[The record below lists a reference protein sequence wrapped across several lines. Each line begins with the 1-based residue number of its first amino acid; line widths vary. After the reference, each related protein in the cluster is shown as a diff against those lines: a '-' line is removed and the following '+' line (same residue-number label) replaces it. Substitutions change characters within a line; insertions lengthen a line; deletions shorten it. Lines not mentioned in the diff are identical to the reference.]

1 MDVSTLQL
9 AAIVVLLVAFL
20 SQRFPHSVEDVGEI
34 FLHGIGLER
43 TLALLVLVGHHVGG
57 DQVGDERAGPVHD
70 LVLSV
75 EVEFRTDARG
85 IEPQRSL
92 EDIAGAPVNG
102 FLLHVAGNDFRD
114 GHAGDR
120 VGIHAADVALHM
132 ETIARKLRAHGLMH
146 LLQVVVLAVGL
157 CRPLFEMSDDALQI
171 LDAIVAGFHVVV
183 ADALGLAAWILPSS
197 LVTAVGQSMV
207 VAERLTD
214 FGAELLGFFPW
225 ILEFRPILVAPF
237 DGPFVVDIDAWEQSA
252 LRHAVLGL
260 SYIVE
265 ACIVHDAHRV
275 AIGLHPLLVAKLLH
289 GCGAAGDHV
298 VAQSQRVANLMG
310 RDKADELAHEL
321 VGQLHGLSTL
331 IERPALGDIPFA
343 YEVHHVV
350 IPADMALDDLAAAR
364 VNDTRTIG
372 VLRFGR
378 QIAQETVACV
388 VGTDVAAL
396 GHFTGND
403 GVFKSGSLKG
413 SVPVVDAGDEIGHP
427 FLWRCRVDIVD
438 DLLFR
443 FHELA
448 LFIGLR
454 VLGLQAIAVDD
465 GIAFRGRTVGEACL
479 TGLEKTDTVVG
490 DTWLHRLLGQEHD
503 ARVHADGDK
512 TGP

>member
-1 MDVSTLQL
+1 
-9 AAIVVLLVAFL
+9 
-20 SQRFPHSVEDVGEI
+20 
-34 FLHGIGLER
+34 
-43 TLALLVLVGHHVGG
+43 
-57 DQVGDERAGPVHD
+57 
-70 LVLSV
+70 
-75 EVEFRTDARG
+75 
-85 IEPQRSL
+85 
-92 EDIAGAPVNG
+92 
-102 FLLHVAGNDFRD
+102 
-114 GHAGDR
+114 
-120 VGIHAADVALHM
+120 
-132 ETIARKLRAHGLMH
+132 
-146 LLQVVVLAVGL
+146 
-157 CRPLFEMSDDALQI
+157 
-171 LDAIVAGFHVVV
+171 
-183 ADALGLAAWILPSS
+183 
-197 LVTAVGQSMV
+197 MV
-207 VAERLTD
+207 VAERLAD

-225 ILEFRPILVAPF
+225 ILEFRTILVAPF

-260 SYIVE
+260 SHIVE

-275 AIGLHPLLVAKLLH
+275 AIGLHPLLVAELLH
-289 GCGAAGDHV
+289 GCGTAGDHV
-298 VAQSQRVANLMG
+298 VAQAERVANLMG

-321 VGQLHGLSTL
+321 VGQLHGLRTL
-331 IERPALGDIPFA
+331 VERPALGDIPFA

-364 VNDTRTIG
+364 VNDARTIG

-403 GVFKSGSLKG
+403 GVFKSGSFKG

-427 FLWRCRVDIVD
+427 FLWRCRVDVVD

-479 TGLEKTDTVVG
+479 TGLEKSDTVVS